1 MKHHHCDCSMDEH
14 EHHEHHEHH
23 LRSVEPDAH
32 VAAIIITTKK
42 GA

>member
-14 EHHEHHEHH
+14 EHHE
-23 LRSVEPDAH
+23 STMSIMD